1 MLERSQDWASTV
13 LYPIA
18 YARLY
23 FEHGIFF
30 LRSKIDAPICLLFF
44 PHSLAVGQW
53 KRKWQI
59 VFLPVP
65 VCRNYPMKGVPKFM
79 LLRTYVTRY
88 CTYIQVPV
96 LTGKQHLCDLLAGAN
111 YHADL
116 INKAVGRWGDLS
128 FFLGGRSLEEEPWT
142 PDINVVRSTI
152 KFAQLTKRLNLLI
165 RNSSSAGV
173 SYDTTHHTTAPS
185 LTNVRS
191 GPCLIYRW

>member
-1 MLERSQDWASTV
+1 MKKEVTDRFSPCTGLSELSNERCSEVHASSHIRYQV
-13 LYPIA
+13 LY
-18 YARLY
+18 
-23 FEHGIFF
+23 
-30 LRSKIDAPICLLFF
+30 
-44 PHSLAVGQW
+44 
-53 KRKWQI
+53 
-59 VFLPVP
+59 
-65 VCRNYPMKGVPKFM
+65 
-79 LLRTYVTRY
+79 
-88 CTYIQVPV
+88 IQLPV

-128 FFLGGRSLEEEPWT
+128 FFLGGRSLDEEPWT

-152 KFAQLTKRLNLLI
+152 KFAQLTKRLNLPI

-191 GPCLIYRW
+191 GPCLIYR